1 MIGTPDRQNAIVLI
15 EEAVQ
20 AGARRQPACAEL
32 GLTLRTLERWTQG
45 GTVKADGRPGALR
58 PVPGNRLSEAER
70 TQVLAIVNE
79 PRFASLP
86 PTQIVPKL
94 ADEERYLASESSFYR
109 ILREADQLRHRGRA
123 KAPQTRAIPRQRAQ
137 GPNELWSWDISYLPG
152 PVQGMFYFLYLVLDV
167 YSRKIVAHE
176 VHTEES
182 ADCAAALIEQAC
194 AREHIATPLVLHQDN
209 GSPMTASTFVA
220 KLDQLGIRRS
230 YSRPGVSDDNPYSE
244 SLFRTVKYRPAY
256 PGAFATI
263 EEARAWMLA
272 FVRWYNTGHK
282 HRNLKFVSSAER
294 HRGDDAVIFERRI
307 TVYEQARSKH
317 PERWS
322 RDIRNGSL
330 PVEVWLNRPEEDA
343 GSATQRAMA

>member
-1 MIGTPDRQNAIVLI
+1 
-15 EEAVQ
+15 
-20 AGARRQPACAEL
+20 
-32 GLTLRTLERWTQG
+32 
-45 GTVKADGRPGALR
+45 
-58 PVPGNRLSEAER
+58 
-70 TQVLAIVNE
+70 
-79 PRFASLP
+79 
-86 PTQIVPKL
+86 
-94 ADEERYLASESSFYR
+94 
-109 ILREADQLRHRGRA
+109 
-123 KAPQTRAIPRQRAQ
+123 
-137 GPNELWSWDISYLPG
+137 
-152 PVQGMFYFLYLVLDV
+152 MFYFLYLVLEV
-167 YSRKIVAHE
+167 YSRKIVARE
-176 VHTEES
+176 VHAEES

-194 AREHIATPLVLHQDN
+194 AREGIIGTPLVLHQDN
-209 GSPMTASTFVA
+209 GSPMTASTFA
-220 KLDQLGIRRS
+220 ARLDDLGIRRS

-244 SLFRTVKYRPAY
+244 SLFRTVKYRHAY
-256 PGAFATI
+256 PGVFATV